1 MYNKYICISLRCH
14 LCPVSSV
21 QYSVASVSY
30 QKHVFQYPL
39 LQWMY
44 AKSIMLCS
52 VYPLKELQF
61 RGVENVEAGQSISG
75 SENRCLLP
83 ALALH
88 YYPTCNTTAQCP
100 SLSNTGQHWLT
111 LLASHLIYQQDLY
124 PPLSLPFTCWPTN
137 QPTKTLWNPKNM
149 INSQLF
155 LPPGLCLLRRNFPYW
170 GGISLIWTRIFLILR
185 GNFPNELSKFS

>member
-1 MYNKYICISLRCH
+1 M
-14 LCPVSSV
+14 SSV
-21 QYSVASVSY
+21 QYSVASVLY

-44 AKSIMLCS
+44 ANSIMLCS

-137 QPTKTLWNPKNM
+137 QLTKTLWNPKNI
-149 INSQLF
+149 INSQLQTVLF
-155 LPPGLCLLRRNFPYW
+155 ASRTLFFEAEFSLLRRNFP
-170 GGISLIWTRIFLILR
+170 
-185 GNFPNELSKFS
+185 NMDKDFPNIEGKFS